1 MMGDNYT
8 SLDLTDSKTLAEIHQ
23 QRILESIKDKRLIRE
38 GIWTESIAVGSETFL
53 AEIISKTKKKRKRL
67 RIASTKEGAWHLR
80 ENHSLYARTL
90 DS

>member
-23 QRILESIKDKRLIRE
+23 QRILESIKDKRLTRE

-53 AEIISKTKKKRKRL
+53 AEIISKTKKKRL
-67 RIASTKEGAWHLR
+67 RIASIKEGTWHLR